1 MTRQELKARAK
12 EQLKGNLGS
21 LILILLIVLAASY
34 LPNLIPGIGTIVS
47 IVVVPA
53 LTLAMTIIYLK
64 LAAGEKPNIAEMFQH
79 FDKFWAAF
87 KVSFFTGLFTFLW
100 SLLLVIPGI
109 IKGLSYSMAMYILAE
124 NPDMP
129 ALEALKKSQEMM
141 DGHKMELFVLY
152 LSFIGWFLLCT
163 VTFGIAGLYVAPL
176 MNATMTNFYLNIKP
190 SAVEV
195 ID

>member
-1 MTRQELKARAK
+1 MTRQELKAKAK
-12 EQLKGNLGS
+12 EQIKGNLGS
-21 LILILLIVLAASY
+21 LILIFLIVLAASY

-64 LAAGEKPNIAEMFQH
+64 LADGEKPNIAEMFQH

-100 SLLLVIPGI
+100 SLLLIIPGI
-109 IKGLSYSMAMYILAE
+109 VKGLGYSMAMYILAE

-152 LSFIGWFLLCT
+152 LSFIGWFLLT
-163 VTFGIAGLYVAPL
+163 AVTCGIAGLYVTPL
-176 MNATMTNFYLNIKP
+176 MNATMTNFYLSIKP
-190 SAVEV
+190 AAVEA

>member
-12 EQLKGNLGS
+12 EQINGNLGS
-21 LILILLIVLAASY
+21 LILIFLIVLAASY

-53 LTLAMTIIYLK
+53 LTLAMAIIYLK

-100 SLLLVIPGI
+100 SLLLIIPGI
-109 IKGLSYSMAMYILAE
+109 VKGLGYSMAMYILAE

-152 LSFIGWFLLCT
+152 LSFIGWFLLT
-163 VTFGIAGLYVAPL
+163 AVTCGIAGLYVTPF

-190 SAVEV
+190 AAVEA

>member
-1 MTRQELKARAK
+1 
-12 EQLKGNLGS
+12 
-21 LILILLIVLAASY
+21 
-34 LPNLIPGIGTIVS
+34 
-47 IVVVPA
+47 
-53 LTLAMTIIYLK
+53 
-64 LAAGEKPNIAEMFQH
+64 MFQH

-100 SLLLVIPGI
+100 SLLLIIPGI
-109 IKGLSYSMAMYILAE
+109 IKGLGYSMAMYILAE

-152 LSFIGWFLLCT
+152 LSFIGWFLLT
-163 VTFGIAGLYVAPL
+163 AVTCGIASLYVTPFV
-176 MNATMTNFYLNIKP
+176 NATMVNFYLNIKP

>member
-47 IVVVPA
+47 IVVGPA

-176 MNATMTNFYLNIKP
+176 MHATMTNFYLNIKP

>member
-1 MTRQELKARAK
+1 MTRQELKAKAK
-12 EQLKGNLGS
+12 EQIKGNLGS
-21 LILILLIVLAASY
+21 LILIFLIVLAASY
-34 LPNLIPGIGTIVS
+34 LPNLIAGIGTIVS

-53 LTLAMTIIYLK
+53 LTLAMYIIYLK

-100 SLLLVIPGI
+100 SLLLIIPGI
-109 IKGLSYSMAMYILAE
+109 IKGLGYSMAMYILAE

-152 LSFIGWFLLCT
+152 LSFIGWFLLT
-163 VTFGIAGLYVAPL
+163 AVTCGIASLYVTPFV
-176 MNATMTNFYLNIKP
+176 NATMVNFYLNIKP